1 MASVIRDIAPVF
13 EFLRGVWDAF
23 PAIVKVLTVSSFGGV
38 VYIAVLK
45 SIWR

>member
-1 MASVIRDIAPVF
+1 MDSIIRDIGPVF
-13 EFLRGVWDAF
+13 AFLRGVWDAF
-23 PAIVKVLTVSSFGGV
+23 PAILKVLTVSSFGGV